1 MLSDRICL
9 KRREKMISFIKSL
22 FVNDPI
28 KKVLAVRDKKY
39 KIAVELQRNGKIREY
54 AEVMKEIQ
62 LLEEEYAALAA
73 KRDQ

>member
-1 MLSDRICL
+1 
-9 KRREKMISFIKSL
+9 MISFIKSL

-39 KIAVELQRNGKIREY
+39 KIAVELQRNGELREY

>member
-1 MLSDRICL
+1 
-9 KRREKMISFIKSL
+9 MISFIKSL

-39 KIAVELQRNGKIREY
+39 KIAVELQRNGKLREY
-54 AEVMKEIQ
+54 AEIMKEIQ
-62 LLEEEYAALAA
+62 LLEEENAALAA